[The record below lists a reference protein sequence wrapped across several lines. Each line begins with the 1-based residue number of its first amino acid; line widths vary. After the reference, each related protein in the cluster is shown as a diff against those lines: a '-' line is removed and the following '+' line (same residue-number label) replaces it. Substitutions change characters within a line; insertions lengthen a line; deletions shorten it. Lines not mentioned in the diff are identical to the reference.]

1 MRKIIFLKFFFQYS
15 SPMDPIQ
22 KQEDA
27 SNTLLQKTEDS
38 VSDLCFTQLQ
48 STLFRTNTT
57 DFSYQTVTTRI
68 L

>member
-1 MRKIIFLKFFFQYS
+1 
-15 SPMDPIQ
+15 MDPIQ

-48 STLFRTNTT
+48 STLFRTYTT